1 MSSSDVHIARDGDG
15 EKWDRH
21 LRITVAILCGALF
34 LDAMDVS
41 SVNVALPT
49 IGAHLRMSASS
60 LQWVVSGYVLG
71 YGGFLLLGGRA
82 SDLLGRR
89 RIFLVALTVFGVA
102 SALGGVAD
110 DGTLVIVTR
119 LIKGIAAAFTIP
131 AGLSILT
138 TTFAEGAARNKALGA
153 YAATGAAGF
162 SLGLVIGG
170 LLSELGW
177 RYVFLLPAPI
187 TAVLLLAAIRV
198 LDAGNEPS
206 LGHSHY
212 DLRGALTAT
221 GSMVVLVY
229 SVVEAPA
236 RGWLDGRT
244 IGGLALSVVL
254 LVTFVAVE
262 RRSPHPLV
270 RLGILRVRTL
280 VSADIAAM
288 LYFGS
293 YLGFQ
298 FLATLYVQ
306 NVAHWSP
313 IDTALAFLPSGFFL
327 PIMGA
332 QAGRIIGRFGTARL
346 IGAALLAFAV
356 GYALFLRETSH
367 HLTYVTMLLPS
378 MLVLGLGWG
387 LGFPAMNVQATAG
400 VADAE
405 QGLAAGLFNA
415 SFQIGGAILVAIVS
429 AVISSHTTAIGTG
442 EAPGILAAMRPTL
455 EILIA
460 VALTGAVLLVAVLR
474 LGPVSR
480 KAEVRPD
487 QVVESR

>member
-1 MSSSDVHIARDGDG
+1 MSPPDVSTAHEVPS
-15 EKWDRH
+15 EKWDLQ

-89 RIFLVALTVFGVA
+89 RIFLIALTVFGVA
-102 SALGGVAD
+102 SALGGIAN
-110 DGTLVIVTR
+110 DGTLVIATR

-138 TTFAEGAARNKALGA
+138 TTFPEGAARNKALGA

-187 TAVLLLAAIRV
+187 TAVLVLAAARV
-198 LDAGNEPS
+198 LKATNVPS
-206 LGHSHY
+206 LGHRHY
-212 DLRGALTAT
+212 DLPGAFTAT
-221 GSMVVLVY
+221 GSMIVLVY
-229 SVVEAPA
+229 SVVEAPT

-244 IGGLALSVVL
+244 IGGLALSVLL
-254 LVTFVAVE
+254 LVAFVVVE

-270 RLGILRVRTL
+270 RLGILRIPTL
-280 VSADIAAM
+280 VSADVAAM

-346 IGAALLAFAV
+346 IGAALAAFAV
-356 GYALFLRETSH
+356 GYALFLREQSP

-387 LGFPAMNVQATAG
+387 LGFPAMNIQATTG
-400 VADAE
+400 VANSE

-429 AVISSHTTAIGTG
+429 AVISSHTTAVGTG
-442 EAPGILAAMRPTL
+442 EAQGILAAMRPTL
-455 EILIA
+455 AILIA
-460 VALTGAVLLVAVLR
+460 VAVAGAILLAALLR
-474 LGPVSR
+474 LGQVRGTAQVLP
-480 KAEVRPD
+480 AEI
-487 QVVESR
+487 

>member
-1 MSSSDVHIARDGDG
+1 MSSDDTSATRAVSG
-15 EKWDRH
+15 EPWDRR
-21 LRITVAILCGALF
+21 LRMTVAILCGALF

-89 RIFLVALTVFGVA
+89 RVFLTALTLFGLA

-110 DGTLVIVTR
+110 AGTLVIATR
-119 LIKGIAAAFTIP
+119 LIKGVAAAFTIP

-138 TTFAEGAARNKALGA
+138 TTFPEGAARNKALGA

-162 SLGLVIGG
+162 SLGLVLGG

-177 RYVFLLPAPI
+177 RYVFLVPAPI
-187 TAVLLLAAIRV
+187 AAVLVLGGIRA
-198 LDAGNEPS
+198 LDASNGPS
-206 LGHSHY
+206 LAHRHY

-221 GSMVVLVY
+221 ASMVVLVY

-236 RGWLDGRT
+236 RGWTDGRT
-244 IGGLALSVVL
+244 IAGLALSIAL
-254 LVTFVAVE
+254 LVAFVFVE
-262 RRSPHPLV
+262 QRSPHPLV
-270 RLGILRVRTL
+270 RLGLLRIRAL
-280 VSADIAAM
+280 VSADVAAM

-306 NVAHWSP
+306 NVAGWSP

-332 QAGRIIGRFGTARL
+332 QAERIIGRFGTSRL
-346 IGAALLAFAV
+346 IGAALAAFAV
-356 GYALFLRETSH
+356 GYALFLREGSH
-367 HLTYVTMLLPS
+367 HLTYLTMLLPS

-387 LGFPAMNVQATAG
+387 LGFPAMNVQATSG
-400 VADAE
+400 VADEE
-405 QGLAAGLFNA
+405 QGLAAGLFNT
-415 SFQIGGAILVAIVS
+415 SFQLGGAIVVAIVS
-429 AVISSHTTAIGTG
+429 AVISSHTTAVGGG
-442 EAPGILAAMRPTL
+442 EAHGILAAMRPTL
-455 EILIA
+455 AILIA
-460 VALTGAVLLVAVLR
+460 IALAGAVVQFALRR
-474 LGPVSR
+474 LGSVRQGSEVVPV
-480 KAEVRPD
+480 EI
-487 QVVESR
+487 